1 MIEIQKIKERHMKNI
16 NFSYSALVLVVTAF
30 AVSLTGCGQK
40 RELDPRTQPELVRI
54 VEIGSSSGADPAFTG
69 VASARVQSNLGFRVP
84 GKITSRLVD
93 TGQYV
98 RAGQPLMTIDRTD
111 YVHAITA
118 RAETVTA
125 AKAKA
130 VQAAA
135 DEARYRGLVKT
146 GAVSASTYDQIK
158 AGSDAAQAELAAA
171 TAQEQVARDEGGY
184 SQLVADADGIVVETL
199 AEPGQ
204 VVMAGQTVVK
214 LAHSGPREAAVNLP
228 ETLRPAIGSKAY
240 ATLYGSTMKIPVR
253 LRQLSGAADAQT
265 RTFEARYVLEGAAA
279 NAPLGATVT
288 VHLSSDA
295 GTDMLQVPVASVIDQ
310 GKGPGI
316 WLLNPSTCTVSFQP
330 IQVRQVGEELATI
343 SGDLRPGQQVVAL
356 GVHLLRDGERVR
368 VENKA
373 EIQ

>member
-1 MIEIQKIKERHMKNI
+1 MKRMNL
-16 NFSYSALVLVVTAF
+16 SYSALVLVVTGF
-30 AVSLTGCGQK
+30 AVTFTGCGHKQK
-40 RELDPRTQPELVRI
+40 LDPRTQPELVRI

-69 VASARVQSNLGFRVP
+69 VVAARVQSNIGFRVP
-84 GKITSRLVD
+84 GKITKRLVD
-93 TGQYV
+93 TGQSV
-98 RAGQPLMTIDRTD
+98 RAWQPLMTIDRTD

-118 RAETVTA
+118 RTETVSA

-135 DEARYRGLVKT
+135 DEARYRGLVKS
-146 GAVSASTYDQIK
+146 GAVSASIYDQIK
-158 AGSDAAQAELAAA
+158 AASDAAQAELAAA

-184 SQLVADADGIVVETL
+184 SQLVADADGIVVEAL

-214 LAHSGPREAAVNLP
+214 LAHSGPREAVVNLP
-228 ETLRPAIGSKAY
+228 ETLRPVIGSTAY
-240 ATLYGSTMKIPVR
+240 ATLYGSTTKIPVR

-288 VHLSSDA
+288 VHLSGDA
-295 GTDMLQVPVASVIDQ
+295 GADTLQVPIASVLDQ

-316 WLLNPSTCTVSFQP
+316 WLLNPSTSTVSFQP
-330 IQVRQVGEELATI
+330 VQVRQLGEELATV
-343 SGDLRPGQQVVAL
+343 SGNVHPGQQVVAL
-356 GVHLLRDGERVR
+356 GVHLLRDGQREIGRASCRERV
-368 VENKA
+368 
-373 EIQ
+373 

>member
-1 MIEIQKIKERHMKNI
+1 MKRM
-16 NFSYSALVLVVTAF
+16 NFNHSALVLIIIGF

-40 RELDPRTQPELVRI
+40 RELDPRTQPELVRT
-54 VEIGSSSGADPAFTG
+54 VVVGSSSGADPSFTG
-69 VASARVQSNLGFRVP
+69 VVSARVQSNLGFRVP

-93 TGQYV
+93 TGQFV

-158 AGSDAAQAELAAA
+158 AASDAAQAELAAA

-184 SQLVADADGIVVETL
+184 SELLADADGIVVETL

-204 VVMAGQTVVK
+204 VVTAGQTVVK

-228 ETLRPAIGSKAY
+228 ETLRPALGSTAY
-240 ATLYGSTMKIPVR
+240 ATLYGSTTRVPVR
-253 LRQLSGAADAQT
+253 LRQLSGAADPQT
-265 RTFEARYVLEGAAA
+265 RTFEARYVL
-279 NAPLGATVT
+279 
-288 VHLSSDA
+288 
-295 GTDMLQVPVASVIDQ
+295 
-310 GKGPGI
+310 
-316 WLLNPSTCTVSFQP
+316 
-330 IQVRQVGEELATI
+330 
-343 SGDLRPGQQVVAL
+343 
-356 GVHLLRDGERVR
+356 
-368 VENKA
+368 
-373 EIQ
+373 

>member
-1 MIEIQKIKERHMKNI
+1 MKNI

-54 VEIGSSSGADPAFTG
+54 VEIGSSSAADPAFTG
-69 VASARVQSNLGFRVP
+69 VVSARVQSNLGFRVP

-98 RAGQPLMTIDRTD
+98 HAGQPLMTIDRTD

-130 VQAAA
+130 AQAAA

-158 AGSDAAQAELAAA
+158 AASDAAQAELAAA

-184 SQLVADADGIVVETL
+184 SQLVADADGVVVETL

-204 VVMAGQTVVK
+204 VVMAGQTVVR

-240 ATLYGSTMKIPVR
+240 ATLYGSTTRVPVQ
-253 LRQLSGAADAQT
+253 LRQLSGAADPQT

-288 VHLSSDA
+288 VHLSGD
-295 GTDMLQVPVASVIDQ
+295 GETDTLQVPVASVIDR

-316 WLLNPSTCTVSFQP
+316 WVLNPSTSTVSFQP

>member
-1 MIEIQKIKERHMKNI
+1 MKRMNL
-16 NFSYSALVLVVTAF
+16 SYSALVLVVTGF
-30 AVSLTGCGQK
+30 AVTFTGCGHKQ
-40 RELDPRTQPELVRI
+40 ELDPRTQPELVRI

-84 GKITSRLVD
+84 GKITKRLVD
-93 TGQYV
+93 TGQSV

-118 RAETVTA
+118 RAETVSA

-135 DEARYRGLVKT
+135 DEARYRGLVKS
-146 GAVSASTYDQIK
+146 GAVSASIYDQIK
-158 AGSDAAQAELAAA
+158 AASDAAQAELAAA

-184 SQLVADADGIVVETL
+184 SQLVADADGIVIETL

-228 ETLRPAIGSKAY
+228 ETLRPALGSTAY
-240 ATLYGSTMKIPVR
+240 ATLYGSMTRIPVR
-253 LRQLSGAADAQT
+253 LRQLSGAADLQT
-265 RTFEARYVLEGAAA
+265 RTFEARYVLAGAAA

-288 VHLSSDA
+288 VHLSGDA
-295 GTDMLQVPVASVIDQ
+295 GTDMLQVPVASVLDQ

-316 WLLNPSTCTVSFQP
+316 WLLNPSTSTVSFQP
-330 IQVRQVGEELATI
+330 VQVRQLGEDLATI
-343 SGDLRPGQQVVAL
+343 SGNLHPGQQVVAL

>member
-1 MIEIQKIKERHMKNI
+1 MKRM
-16 NFSYSALVLVVTAF
+16 NFSYSALVLVVTGL
-30 AVSLTGCGQK
+30 AVTLTGCGHKQ
-40 RELDPRTQPELVRI
+40 ELDPRTQPELVRI

-69 VASARVQSNLGFRVP
+69 VVSARVQSNLGFRVP

-93 TGQYV
+93 TGQFV

-158 AGSDAAQAELAAA
+158 AASDAAQAELAAA

-184 SQLVADADGIVVETL
+184 SQLVADVDGIVVETL

-204 VVMAGQTVVK
+204 VVIAGQTVVK

-228 ETLRPAIGSKAY
+228 ETLRPAIGSTAY
-240 ATLYGSTMKIPVR
+240 ATLYGRATKIPVR
-253 LRQLSGAADAQT
+253 LRQISGAADTQT

-295 GTDMLQVPVASVIDQ
+295 GIDMLQVPVASVIDR

-316 WLLNPSTCTVSFQP
+316 WVLNPSTSTVSFQP
-330 IQVRQVGEELATI
+330 IEVRQVGEELATI
-343 SGDLRPGQQVVAL
+343 SGDVHPGQQVVAL

>member
-1 MIEIQKIKERHMKNI
+1 MKKMA
-16 NFSYSALVLVVTAF
+16 FSYSALIITGLVV
-30 AVSLTGCGQK
+30 SLAGCGQK
-40 RELDPRTQPELVRI
+40 QELDPRTKPELVRI

-69 VASARVQSNLGFRVP
+69 VVSARVQSNLGFRVP

-93 TGQYV
+93 TGQFV
-98 RAGQPLMTIDRTD
+98 RAGQPLMMIDRTD

-118 RAETVTA
+118 RAETVAA

-146 GAVSASTYDQIK
+146 GAVSASIYDQIK
-158 AGSDAAQAELAAA
+158 AASEAAQADLAAA

-184 SQLVADADGIVVETL
+184 SQLVADADGVVIETL

-228 ETLRPAIGSKAY
+228 ETLRPALGSTAY
-240 ATLYGSTMKIPVR
+240 ATLYGSTMRVPVR
-253 LRQLSGAADAQT
+253 LRQLSGAADPQT

-288 VHLSSDA
+288 VHLSGDV
-295 GTDMLQVPVASVIDQ
+295 GTEMLQVPVSSVVDQ

-316 WLLNPSTCTVSFQP
+316 WVLNPATSTVSFQP
-330 IQVRQVGEELATI
+330 VQIRQLEEESATI
-343 SGDLRPGQQVVAL
+343 SGNLHPGQQVVAL
-356 GVHLLRDGERVR
+356 GVHLLRDGQRVR
-368 VENKA
+368 VESKA
-373 EIQ
+373 EIR

>member
-1 MIEIQKIKERHMKNI
+1 MNRI
-16 NFSYSALVLVVTAF
+16 NSSYSALVLVVTGL
-30 AVSLTGCGQK
+30 AVSLIGCSQK
-40 RELDPRTQPELVRI
+40 RELDPRTQPEVVRI

-69 VASARVQSNLGFRVP
+69 VVSARVQSNLGFRVP

-93 TGQYV
+93 TGQFV

-125 AKAKA
+125 AKARA

-135 DEARYRGLVKT
+135 EEARYRGLVKT

-158 AGSDAAQAELAAA
+158 AASDAAQAELAAA

-184 SQLVADADGIVVETL
+184 SQLIADADGIVIETL

-228 ETLRPAIGSKAY
+228 ETLRPAIGSTAY
-240 ATLYGSTMKIPVR
+240 ATLYGSTTRIPVR

-265 RTFEARYVLEGAAA
+265 RTFEARYVLEGDAA

-288 VHLSSDA
+288 VHLSGDA
-295 GTDMLQVPVASVIDQ
+295 GAGALQVPIASVLYR
-310 GKGPGI
+310 GNGPGI
-316 WLLNPSTCTVSFQP
+316 WLLNPSTSTVSFQP
-330 IQVRQVGEELATI
+330 VQVRRLDEELATI
-343 SGDLRPGQQVVAL
+343 SGNVHPGEQVVAV
-356 GVHLLRDGERVR
+356 GVHLLRDGERVH
-368 VENKA
+368 VETKA